1 MIDAKDLV
9 EFFDE
14 LGLSEQVVEGNRTPE
29 PLHLEIASLLPF
41 RFLLLD

>member
-14 LGLSEQVVEGNRTPE
+14 LGLSEQVVEERTPE
-29 PLHLEIASLLPF
+29 TATS
-41 RFLLLD
+41 